1 MSACLAL
8 SDGNDYPQNADD
20 NAGTTNLLG
29 EPSSSYSL
37 LPFTEM
43 QEPCFQWGA
52 CEGNSFRDAVDL
64 AYAEVIHWCRTIFKV
79 PSGKIGRAFVAEVS
93 RLICAYAEG
102 STLEPV
108 ALKCVMSLPALL
120 LQKPHRSSKVKE
132 HISCLERRL
141 SYGWTVT

>member
-43 QEPCFQWGA
+43 QEPCFQWSA
-52 CEGNSFRDAVDL
+52 CEGDSFRDAVDL
-64 AYAEVIHWCRTIFKV
+64 AYAEVIHWRRTIFKA

-93 RLICAYAEG
+93 CLIGAYAEG

-120 LQKPHRSSKVKE
+120 LQ
-132 HISCLERRL
+132 
-141 SYGWTVT
+141 